1 MYFFSTEK
9 DSDFPNQYKN
19 NCIFDCIKKRVKNLT
34 TINHL
39 KQQFSIENFAK
50 KTVNQFNKDAFGLV
64 DEELNLPLLDSPNV
78 LEFLMNDVEQLLKTL
93 SDSSNLQQFIY
104 KVDLNEKKW
113 IYFTSFQ
120 NYELLAEEVIIREAQ
135 KVYLRELF
143 K

>member
-1 MYFFSTEK
+1 M
-9 DSDFPNQYKN
+9 
-19 NCIFDCIKKRVKNLT
+19 LT

-39 KQQFSIENFAK
+39 KQQFSIENFVE
-50 KTVNQFNKDAFGLV
+50 KTVNQFNKDAFGLS
-64 DEELNLPLLDSPNV
+64 DEVIKVPPLDQPNV
-78 LEFLMNDVEQLLKTL
+78 LELLIADVQYVLKAL
-93 SDSSNLQQFIY
+93 SDSSHLQQFIY

-135 KVYLRELF
+135 KVYLREMF

>member
-1 MYFFSTEK
+1 
-9 DSDFPNQYKN
+9 
-19 NCIFDCIKKRVKNLT
+19 VKNLT

-39 KQQFSIENFAK
+39 KQQFSIENFVE

-64 DEELNLPLLDSPNV
+64 DEEIDVPPLDAPNV
-78 LEFLMNDVEQLLKTL
+78 LEALIVEVQQLLKML
-93 SDSSNLQQFIY
+93 SDTSNLQQFIY

-135 KVYLRELF
+135 KVYLREMF

>member
-1 MYFFSTEK
+1 M
-9 DSDFPNQYKN
+9 
-19 NCIFDCIKKRVKNLT
+19 KNLT

-39 KQQFSIENFAK
+39 KQQFSIENFVE
-50 KTVNQFNKDAFGLV
+50 KTVNQFNKDAFGLI
-64 DEELNLPLLDSPNV
+64 DDELNLPPLDSPNV
-78 LEFLMNDVEQLLKTL
+78 LELLISDLQKLLKVL